1 MKKANALLKNLE
13 IESAKAQKKSEEVQV
28 VKEQCDEERTKISFE
43 RAEADKDLAQA
54 LPYLEKAKM
63 AANSIQPKDIT
74 ELKGLKQPAEI
85 CRLILDAVHVL
96 FQKPLIPVGPR
107 VVQFRKIAPLDF
119 IMDSFDFSTKATLQ
133 SQTFL
138 N

>member
-1 MKKANALLKNLE
+1 
-13 IESAKAQKKSEEVQV
+13 V
-28 VKEQCDEERTKISFE
+28 VKEECDEERTKIGLE

-54 LPYLEKAKM
+54 LPFLERAKN

-96 FQKPLIPVGPR
+96 FQKPLVPVTPR
-107 VVQFRKIAPLDF
+107 QCNFRKMAPFDF
-119 IMDSFDFSTKATLQ
+119 IMDSFDFSTKSTLQ
-133 SQTFL
+133 